1 MCFNFLLPSQKRRQ
15 YHILILKLLEDRFS
29 PRTLSKLG
37 AETLTHIL
45 EKQILKLSL
54 FQTNNYG

>member
-1 MCFNFLLPSQKRRQ
+1 MFLPSQKRRR
-15 YHILILKLLEDRFS
+15 YHILTLKLLEDRFS
-29 PRTLSKLG
+29 PRTLSTLG

-45 EKQILKLSL
+45 KIEILKLSL

>member
-29 PRTLSKLG
+29 PRTLSTLA

-54 FQTNNYG
+54 LQTNNYG

>member
-1 MCFNFLLPSQKRRQ
+1 MFLPSQKRRQ

-29 PRTLSKLG
+29 PRTLSTLG

-45 EKQILKLSL
+45 KKGDPQIVIL